1 MKTPLFIKKR
11 KKYIQRIL
19 PFMRKPIIKVLTGQR
34 RVGKSYILLQL
45 MEQIRAEEPQ
55 ANIIYI
61 NREDMEYDFMTGAKE
76 LNDYAQSKMANNK
89 RNYIFIDEIQDINQ
103 FEKALRSL
111 LLDENNDIYI
121 TGNNAKMLSGE
132 FATYLSGRYV
142 EFTIYSLCYSE
153 FLYFHN
159 LEDSD
164 DSFALFSKFGGLPY
178 LIHLK
183 LEDSIVFEYLKSI
196 YSTIVFR
203 DVVTRYNIRNTLFL
217 EKFILFLADNIGSIF
232 SAKSISDYLKS
243 QNTKLATNQIQT
255 YADYLTSAFL
265 VHKVGRYD
273 LVGKKIFEIGDK
285 YYFENMGIRNTIC
298 GYKLQD
304 RAKVLENIV
313 YNHLLYCGYQIK
325 VGALAGQE
333 IDFVCEKAGEKLYV
347 QVALRLDEE
356 TTIQR
361 EFGNLLKIQDNYP
374 KIVVTNDQF
383 TGNTYEGVKHLYIRD
398 FLMLDNYSR

>member
-1 MKTPLFIKKR
+1 
-11 KKYIQRIL
+11 
-19 PFMRKPIIKVLTGQR
+19 
-34 RVGKSYILLQL
+34 
-45 MEQIRAEEPQ
+45 
-55 ANIIYI
+55 
-61 NREDMEYDFMTGAKE
+61 
-76 LNDYAQSKMANNK
+76 
-89 RNYIFIDEIQDINQ
+89 
-103 FEKALRSL
+103 
-111 LLDENNDIYI
+111 
-121 TGNNAKMLSGE
+121 
-132 FATYLSGRYV
+132 
-142 EFTIYSLCYSE
+142 
-153 FLYFHN
+153 
-159 LEDSD
+159 LE
-164 DSFALFSKFGGLPY
+164 
-178 LIHLK
+178 
-183 LEDSIVFEYLKSI
+183 
-196 YSTIVFR
+196 
-203 DVVTRYNIRNTLFL
+203 
-217 EKFILFLADNIGSIF
+217 DNIGSIF

-356 TTIQR
+356 ATIQR

-398 FLMLDNYSR
+398 FLMHDNYSR